1 MTLAWPSLS
10 ATWPKIYSLERANW
24 IWIQDTRQRE
34 KGCWSA
40 KRKERAK
47 DFIMSLETSNLIPTL
62 LSWTQEARPVSLL
75 WDIKIL
81 EDFFSGDSNESKRR
95 NSKVLIV
102 SKPSSLPYREHCAD
116 KPCNRIFNQL
126 FSITFS
132 NINSQESPEHLK
144 TASHTKR
151 QTPK

>member
-1 MTLAWPSLS
+1 
-10 ATWPKIYSLERANW
+10 
-24 IWIQDTRQRE
+24 
-34 KGCWSA
+34 
-40 KRKERAK
+40 
-47 DFIMSLETSNLIPTL
+47 MSLETSNLIPTL
-62 LSWTQEARPVSLL
+62 LSWTQEARLVSLL

-81 EDFFSGDSNESKRR
+81 EDFVSGDSNKSKRR

-126 FSITFS
+126 FSTTFS

-144 TASHTKR
+144 TASHTKDR
-151 QTPK
+151 HPNKQADSKDNKNLEAIEESHYAERLHLSWCIYYSVGPDSPCKINEQ